1 MTNMSFLDQLN
12 EAVESLNNQGGF
24 NDEQVDSPYKHL
36 KHPELQYNK
45 DNKAFMVR
53 ILPPT
58 DPANFFAVP
67 AKTMWLN
74 VTNKGGKKISMN
86 AILPFSPRPG
96 ESMLSEQLAVWADEG
111 RVPDL
116 YNKSAK
122 PKKVYFVNVIQV
134 QPDQQGVMQ
143 RERDQQGNPIVRL
156 LKIPVSGYQAL
167 ISKIGDPMY
176 KPEGS
181 GDYGII
187 GIENAFPV
195 RISKPAPGGMSY
207 SVDVFEKNL
216 GALPQGWESLAE
228 DLKYQ
233 ATPIEEVNPGL
244 VQHVIDVVNG
254 TEGQTT
260 EGGQTQQNQQ
270 SNQQNNFGQ
279 QQQQPQG
286 GFQQPQY
293 NQSQQ
298 NQGYNQGF
306 NQGGGQQ
313 PQQQQQQQQQ
323 FQQAPPQ
330 GGFQQ
335 QVEAPQQG
343 GFQQQTPPP
352 QQHQAPPQQ
361 NVGQSSFQQAFQQS
375 QGQQNHPVDMGDP
388 SPYPDNFD
396 NHMPTDFASMPDVQ
410 PENGFGVQDTA
421 PQVQQQQA
429 PVQTQA
435 TPPNQAMN
443 PNGVAQNVDDVLAQ
457 MQQNLGN

>member
-12 EAVESLNNQGGF
+12 QAVESLNNQGGF

-45 DNKAFMVR
+45 ENKSFMVR

-58 DPANFFAVP
+58 DPAKFFAVP

-74 VTNKGGKKISMN
+74 VVNKGGKKISMN

-96 ESMLSEQLAVWADEG
+96 ESMLSEQLAVWADEA

-116 YNKSAK
+116 YNKQAK

-134 QPDQQGVMQ
+134 QPDQQGIMQ
-143 RERDQQGNPIVRL
+143 MERDQQGNPIVRL
-156 LKIPVSGYQAL
+156 LKIPVSGYQSL
-167 ISKIGDPMY
+167 IAKIGDPMY

-187 GIENAFPV
+187 GIENAYPV

-216 GALPQGWESLAE
+216 GALPQGWENLAE
-228 DLKYQ
+228 DLEYQ

-254 TEGQTT
+254 TEGQGN
-260 EGGQTQQNQQ
+260 EDGQTQQNQQ
-270 SNQQNNFGQ
+270 QNQQSNYS
-279 QQQQPQG
+279 QQPQQQG
-286 GFQQPQY
+286 GFNQPQY
-293 NQSQQ
+293 KQAPQ

-306 NQGGGQQ
+306 NQGGGGQ
-313 PQQQQQQQQQ
+313 PQQQQQNNQQQQ
-323 FQQAPPQ
+323 NAPQ
-330 GGFQQ
+330 GQSGFQQ
-335 QVEAPQQG
+335 QY
-343 GFQQQTPPP
+343 
-352 QQHQAPPQQ
+352 QQHQQQQEPAPIQDPRGTQMPQQ
-361 NVGQSSFQQAFQQS
+361 NFNQ
-375 QGQQNHPVDMGDP
+375 PVDMGDGDP
-388 SPYPDNFD
+388 YSPNFD
-396 NHMPTDFASMPDVQ
+396 NHMPTDFASKPNVA

-421 PQVQQQQA
+421 PQQTQQNPSFQQNQTQT
-429 PVQTQA
+429 PPPTQTQA
-435 TPPNQAMN
+435 TPPTQAMN
-443 PNGVAQNVDDVLAQ
+443 TGGKVQNVDDVLAQ
-457 MQQNLGN
+457 MQNMGK